1 MAEGTIKQP
10 PESLMGNIKIS
21 KLKAS
26 SNTDADTF
34 VVGNNG
40 RHFLVLIDTLESLIG
55 IYNVAAYGSGQ
66 VQCFT
71 YVEASGIT
79 VDTSVNNR
87 LTLAHTSR
95 SIQYL
100 DFAVAGNPMTFA

>member
-1 MAEGTIKQP
+1 MATGTINQP
-10 PESLMGNIKIS
+10 PESLMGNIKIA

-26 SNTDADTF
+26 SNTTSDTF

-55 IYNVAAYGSGQ
+55 IYSVAAYGSGG

-79 VDTSVNNR
+79 VDTSVTNR
-87 LTLAHTSR
+87 LTLTHSSR

-100 DFAVAGNPMTFA
+100 DFAVAGNPLKFA